1 MLHNQNQSYDLS
13 LHSERGDID
22 NVAISKI
29 SEVSHFSITTW
40 ISLTCDSPLISTKA
54 TLSPYPNLCEC
65 IVGNKCVLLLTF
77 AIIVYVHGH
86 ELTVSDGVAT

>member
-1 MLHNQNQSYDLS
+1 MLHNPNQSYDLS
-13 LHSERGDID
+13 LHSEKGDID

-29 SEVSHFSITTW
+29 SEVSHFSAITW
-40 ISLTCDSPLISTKA
+40 ISLSFDSPLISTKA

-65 IVGNKCVLLLTF
+65 IAGNKCVLLLTF
-77 AIIVYVHGH
+77 AISVYVHGH